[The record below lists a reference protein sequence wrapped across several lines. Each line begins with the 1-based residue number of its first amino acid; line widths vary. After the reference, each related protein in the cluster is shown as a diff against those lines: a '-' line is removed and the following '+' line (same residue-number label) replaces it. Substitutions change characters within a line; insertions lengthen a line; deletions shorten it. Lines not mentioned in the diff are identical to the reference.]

1 MFFCSNSEQQQQNK
15 NVKKTSLVYPDTEY
29 CISLTNW
36 QLTIC
41 CLLRFVLFSQIT
53 LLVVKVQ
60 LTLGLESSVEET
72 QKEDGG
78 PGRLVY
84 TNSTTKVLRLCFF
97 FQIYKKG
104 KVQWL
109 IK

>member
-1 MFFCSNSEQQQQNK
+1 M
-15 NVKKTSLVYPDTEY
+15 
-29 CISLTNW
+29 
-36 QLTIC
+36 
-41 CLLRFVLFSQIT
+41 
-53 LLVVKVQ
+53 VKVQ

-84 TNSTTKVLRLCFF
+84 TNSITKVLRLCF